1 MLIKNE
7 QVESLDLGKFKVQEF
22 TQHLGDT
29 AFGISLVEV
38 VEQLGEHYNKK
49 SKMHYL
55 IVESDKGFF
64 LIEGERYE
72 VNAGDVVVVEPGK
85 RYCLGGHVKAYSISY
100 PPFNPEDE
108 VYKL

>member
-7 QVESLDLGKFKVQEF
+7 QVELLDLGKFKVQEF

-38 VEQLGEHYNKK
+38 VEQLKEHYNCR

-55 IVESDKGFF
+55 IVESNQGFF
-64 LIEGERYE
+64 LVEGERYD

-85 RYCLGGHVKAYSISY
+85 RYCLGGHVKAYSVSC
-100 PPFNPEDE
+100 PPFNPQDE
-108 VYKL
+108 VYES